1 MKVTAVATFV
11 GIILL
16 AAPLE
21 AGTLTVR
28 GGGDPLRLTIVDP
41 ATGRTA
47 ERTEDQ
53 PFVRGLATFQDVPA
67 GRSLF
72 LGVVPPAS
80 GAPAGTQTRARIS
93 RFTFDSV
100 PSVALPRRPRGGG
113 IGPPQGARFVPA
125 GAGRGLTIQESA
137 QYRCSVQ

>member
-1 MKVTAVATFV
+1 MKVTALATFV
-11 GIILL
+11 GILLL
-16 AAPLE
+16 AVPLE

-28 GGGDPLRLTIVDP
+28 GGGDLLRLTIVDP

-53 PFVRGLATFQDVPA
+53 AFVQGLATFQGVPA

-80 GAPAGTQTRARIS
+80 GAPGGTQTRARI
-93 RFTFDSV
+93 
-100 PSVALPRRPRGGG
+100 LW
-113 IGPPQGARFVPA
+113 GP
-125 GAGRGLTIQESA
+125 GREH
-137 QYRCSVQ
+137 